1 VTKTSGPGTFTLT
14 LSGPTAGTCTA
25 GGVVAAGGSCT
36 LRVNYMPPASPA
48 SLATPGVAH
57 VTLTDTGAA
66 TTTQNSPDFNG
77 N

>member
-1 VTKTSGPGTFTLT
+1 MITKTSGPGTF
-14 LSGPTAGTCTA
+14 SIQPGGTCVSGA
-25 GGVVAAGGSCT
+25 SVAAGGGTCT
-36 LRVNYMPPASPA
+36 INVRYVPPAYPA

-66 TTTQNSPDFNG
+66 TASQNSPNFNS